1 MDKQTPLTIAHFV
14 PEVRS
19 WRAEQERRAG
29 GRISLGLVPT
39 MGYLHEGHLS
49 LVRRARAENDRVAV
63 SIFVNPAQFNAP
75 SDLESYPRDI
85 ERDLALLRAGGCD
98 VVLIPPPEAMY
109 PPGFQTWVEPGGVA
123 APLEGAHRPG
133 HFRGVATVV
142 LKLFGIFEPARSYFG
157 LKDYQQL
164 AVIRTMVRDLDVPVE
179 IVGCPT
185 LREPDGLAMSSR
197 NARLGPEDR
206 AAATVLHRALS
217 AARERWEGGE
227 VDAEILRDAM
237 RTVIAGESRAQLEYA
252 SVADALTLAELETV
266 RGPALLSLAVR
277 VGPVRLI
284 DNVVLA
290 L

>member
-1 MDKQTPLTIAHFV
+1 MHIANSIAD
-14 PEVRS
+14 VRS
-19 WRAEQERRAG
+19 WRADEERRAG

-75 SDLESYPRDI
+75 SDLENYPRDI

-98 VVLIPPPEAMY
+98 LVLVPPPEAMY
-109 PPGFQTWVEPGGVA
+109 PPGFQTWVEPGAVA

-142 LKLFGIFEPARSYFG
+142 LKLFGIFEPARAYFG

-164 AVIRTMVRDLDVPVE
+164 AVIQTMVRDLDVPVE

-206 AAATVLHRALS
+206 AAAVVLHRALS
-217 AARERWEGGE
+217 AARERWEGWEDGE
-227 VDAEILRDAM
+227 ADAEVLRDTM
-237 RTVIAGESRAQLEYA
+237 RAVIASEPRAQLEYA

-284 DNVVLA
+284 DNIVLA
-290 L
+290 S